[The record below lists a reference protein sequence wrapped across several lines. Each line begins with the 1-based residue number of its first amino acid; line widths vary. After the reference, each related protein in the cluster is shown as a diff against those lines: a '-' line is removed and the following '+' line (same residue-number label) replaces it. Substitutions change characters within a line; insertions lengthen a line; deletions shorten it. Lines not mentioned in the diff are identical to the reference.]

1 MIYACKKKLCATRN
15 RAKFYDYQSVAVDRV
30 VVKYII
36 LFKIAGIVCK
46 IIVNFVFSDFNIRAC
61 DNIL

>member
-1 MIYACKKKLCATRN
+1 MISACKKKLCATRN
-15 RAKFYDYQSVAVDRV
+15 RAKFSDYQSVAVDRV

-36 LFKIAGIVCK
+36 LCKIAGIVCK